1 MDLATIIGIVGGL
14 TLVLVSMSMGSPL
27 IIFVNVPGM
36 IVVFGGTIM
45 CTLVMQKLSAIKG
58 LMGSIKMAFFDKA
71 QPIGEMLPVITHLAA
86 KARKEGLIA
95 LEGENI
101 NDVFMARGV
110 RLGVDGLSPD
120 VIRSTLLAELAS
132 VKERHDRS
140 QKLLRFMAGTAP
152 SMGMIGTL
160 IGLVQM
166 LQALDDPAAIGPGM
180 AVALLTTLYG
190 AVLAFM
196 IFAPLGQ
203 KLESRTAEEVFAKQ
217 LAIVGVDSILRGD
230 NTMIIQSKLE
240 AYLSPKQRAPKE

>member
-1 MDLATIIGIVGGL
+1 
-14 TLVLVSMSMGSPL
+14 
-27 IIFVNVPGM
+27 
-36 IVVFGGTIM
+36 M
-45 CTLVMQKLSAIKG
+45 CTLVMQKFSAIKG
-58 LMGSIKMAFFDKA
+58 LGGSIKMAFSDNA
-71 QPIGEMLPVITHLAA
+71 QPIGEMLPVIVHLAA

-101 NDVFMARGV
+101 NDAFMARGV

-120 VIRSTLLAELAS
+120 VIRSTLVAELAS

-166 LQALDDPAAIGPGM
+166 LQALDDPNAIGPGM

-190 AVLAFM
+190 AIMAFM
-196 IFAPLGQ
+196 LFSPLSE
-203 KLESRTAEEVFAKQ
+203 KLQARTAEEVFAKR

-230 NTMIIQSKLE
+230 NSMIIQSKLE
-240 AYLSPKQRAPKE
+240 AYLSPKQRVPKE